1 MVVICANSSIGRRMT
16 EMTNKRVWLTL
27 KGRKKVGNNYIYTT
41 DQKIVAKFPYIV
53 VTSFDTGKTYI
64 LDQDDIAQ
72 IED

>member
-1 MVVICANSSIGRRMT
+1 
-16 EMTNKRVWLTL
+16 MTNKRVWLTL
-27 KGRKKVGNNYIYTT
+27 KGRKKVGSNYIYTT

-53 VTSFDTGKTYI
+53 VTSLDTGKTYI